1 MRGAHAY
8 NSRMLRSL
16 QAAFERAAMERLTLL
31 LNHVLAAEPVA
42 TARLAVHAGAA
53 VQVEFAGWPSLLPAL
68 PATAYRITPAGLVE
82 WLRDERL
89 DAPSLRI
96 EVDASNPARAF
107 AEALGGV
114 RPGVLVSGDA
124 ALAGDVQWLID
135 NLRWDVE
142 DDLAAIV
149 GPTAAHA
156 IGRVGRAIAAG
167 VREMVRAASALAQRA
182 GSGASER

>member
-1 MRGAHAY
+1 
-8 NSRMLRSL
+8 MLRSL

-68 PATAYRITPAGLVE
+68 PVVAYRITPAGLVE
-82 WLRDERL
+82 WLGDERL
-89 DAPSLRI
+89 EAPSLRI
-96 EVDASNPARAF
+96 EVDASNPARAL
-107 AEALGGV
+107 AEAIGGV
-114 RPGVLVSGDA
+114 RPGVVVSGDA

-156 IGRVGRAIAAG
+156 IGRVGRAIAGG

-182 GSGASER
+182 RASGPADR